1 MFRDPKLG
9 PRSDLASYAY
19 GWSDKKPS
27 VGFWVIIGAMFAYVV
42 YRFATL

>member
-9 PRSDLASYAY
+9 PRDEFSRYAY

-27 VGFWVIIGAMFAYVV
+27 AGFWMIVGGMFAYVV